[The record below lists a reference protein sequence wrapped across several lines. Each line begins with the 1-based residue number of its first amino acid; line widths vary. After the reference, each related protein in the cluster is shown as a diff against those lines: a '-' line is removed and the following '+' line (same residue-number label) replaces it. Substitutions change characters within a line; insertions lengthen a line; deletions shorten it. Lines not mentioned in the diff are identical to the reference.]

1 MQVDK
6 WNEPGSEYFIFILS
20 TRAGGLGLNL
30 QTADTVCNLAVNCV
44 LLWSTVSPYGQLFDA
59 GGLGLNLQTADTV
72 CNPAVNCVSLWST
85 VSPYGQ
91 LFDAGTGWDWSA
103 IAGDHPEQ

>member
-20 TRAGGLGLNL
+20 TR
-30 QTADTVCNLAVNCV
+30 
-44 LLWSTVSPYGQLFDA
+44 A